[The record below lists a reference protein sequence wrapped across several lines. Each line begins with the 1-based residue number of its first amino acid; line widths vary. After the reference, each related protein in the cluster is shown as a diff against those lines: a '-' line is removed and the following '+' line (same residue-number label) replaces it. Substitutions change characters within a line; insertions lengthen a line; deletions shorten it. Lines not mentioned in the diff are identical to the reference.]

1 LNRRVVYYP
10 PDDARGWKLARGVF
24 VFLVALAV
32 CALLS
37 IDDVDIRPSFDDVAD
52 ETP

>member
-1 LNRRVVYYP
+1 VVYYP
-10 PDDARGWKLARGVF
+10 PDDARGWQLARGVF

-37 IDDVDIRPSFDDVAD
+37 IDDVDTRPSLDDVAGD
-52 ETP
+52 DR